1 MKKPLVSILCVTY
14 NHEKYIRPCLE
25 SLVSQKCDFPFEILI
40 HDDASTDTT
49 QDIIKEFQQ
58 QYPELIKPILQKE
71 NQWSKKAGGINLRF
85 NYPRAT
91 GKYIALCDGDDYW
104 VGEDKLQKQ
113 VAFLESNP
121 DYSLVCGAFNLIQN
135 GEEKSV
141 IKTGL
146 VSPEKEDKKGF
157 HFDLGDLIKFWFIRP
172 STVLFLNPT
181 DGTKVLDEYEFS
193 FDVHLFYHLLKTKNA
208 YYSKEILAGYNRH
221 SGGVYSGRRPQ
232 DLLLVHYYI
241 FKEIYEKD
249 QNEFVREKYLDLSY
263 KLINLRVSGLMSSRK
278 INTPELK
285 NRNVEARTVYKE
297 IKPLLKTEEEKKKLY
312 KSLIPLQLKLL
323 KTKIY
328 KLFSTSKNT

>member
-14 NHEKYIRPCLE
+14 NHEKYIRHCLE
-25 SLVSQKCDFPFEILI
+25 SLVSQKCDFLFEILI
-40 HDDASTDTT
+40 HDDASTDAT
-49 QDIIKEFQQ
+49 QTIIKEFQHK
-58 QYPELIKPILQKE
+58 YPELVKPILQTE

-85 NYPRAT
+85 NYPRAK

-104 VGEDKLQKQ
+104 IGEDKLQKQ

-141 IKTGL
+141 IKTSL
-146 VSPEKEDKKGF
+146 VSPEKEDEKGF
-157 HFDLGDLIKFWFIRP
+157 YFDLGDLIKHWFIRP
-172 STVLFLNPT
+172 STVLFRNLP
-181 DGTKVLDEYEFS
+181 DGAKVLDEYEFS
-193 FDVHLFYHLLKTKNA
+193 FDVHLFYHLLKAKNA

-249 QNEFVREKYLDLSY
+249 KNEFVREKYLDISY
-263 KLINLRVSGLMSSRK
+263 KLINLRVSGLMSTRK
-278 INTPELK
+278 ISTPELK
-285 NRNVEARTVYKE
+285 NRNVEARTLYKE
-297 IKPLLKTEEEKKKLY
+297 IKPLLKTKKERKKLN

-323 KTKIY
+323 KTK
-328 KLFSTSKNT
+328 FSKIFSRGRNN